1 MPFVMA
7 AGVDVHY
14 VEHGPTA
21 DAAEYTAVLLHGF
34 PPDHRIMTGCFEPVF
49 ENRQGWRR
57 LYLDLPGMGRTVA
70 PESVRNTDDVF
81 AVVRAA
87 LRKLVPRGHY
97 AVCGESYGGYLARGL
112 VAADPTRITGL
123 ALVCPMVVAE
133 HALRDV
139 DEHVVLVRDAFAA
152 ALPSGTEFDEVAVV
166 QTEETYV
173 RTQREIV
180 VGLGIADP
188 AAVQRI
194 RDGFAGTFSM
204 EENGSPYPG
213 PTLFF
218 LGRQDSSTGYR
229 DAWRIL
235 EHYPRATFAVLD
247 RAGHN
252 AQIEQPA
259 LFTALAHEWLD
270 RIEQATDRRNRVG
283 GQG

>member
-1 MPFVMA
+1 MPFLNA

-14 VEHGPTA
+14 VEHGP
-21 DAAEYTAVLLHGF
+21 AAGSAAYTAVLLHGF

-49 ENRQGWRR
+49 ADRRGWRR

-70 PESVRNTDDVF
+70 PATVGSTDDVF

-87 LRKLVPRGHY
+87 VQQLVPDGRY
-97 AVCGESYGGYLARGL
+97 AICGESYGGYLARGL
-112 VAADPTRITGL
+112 VAADPARTTGL
-123 ALVCPMVVAE
+123 ALVCPMVIAE

-152 ALPSGTEFDEVAVV
+152 ALPAGTDFDQIAVV
-166 QTEETYV
+166 QTEETYA
-173 RTQREIV
+173 RTQREVV
-180 VGLGIADP
+180 VGLDLADP
-188 AAVQRI
+188 SALQRI
-194 RDGFAGTFSM
+194 GGSYAGTFPL
-204 EENGSPYPG
+204 ETEAPPYPG
-213 PTLFF
+213 PVLFF

-259 LFTALAHEWLD
+259 LFAALVHEWLD
-270 RIEQATDRRNRVG
+270 RIEEAG
-283 GQG
+283 